1 MAINWVTVLAAVP
14 WTEVIRNAPKVAE
27 GARKLWS
34 SAGRKGAKDGA
45 EIQAVRRGAD
55 PALRIAALEAS
66 VDELSGQLQAS
77 AELIKALAEQNAQ
90 LVQRIE
96 TNRRRMLALSIV
108 VLLMLAWLLALAL
121 SLGQG

>member
-1 MAINWVTVLAAVP
+1 MGISWMTVLAAVP

-34 SAGRKGAKDGA
+34 SAGRKGAQEDVA
-45 EIQAVRRGAD
+45 LQAARRGAD

-66 VDELSGQLQAS
+66 VDELNGQLQAS

-96 TNRRRMLALSIV
+96 TNRRRMLALSIA
-108 VLLMLAWLLALAL
+108 VLLMLAWLLAL
-121 SLGQG
+121 SLGRG